1 MVMGFDVGNLQIK
14 EPVVCGVT
22 SLGMD
27 HMEVLGELFS
37 ENFIFLLTDSSNF
50 ICCKLCGNFFFHFH
64 GSVISG
70 FGNLIL
76 NCPCVLLNFASDC
89 FFCGGG
95 GGGVGFKQCK
105 MNELFSYLYDSICL
119 TQEIPSMTLL
129 FIKLEFSRYKSDMLA
144 TQLA

>member
-50 ICCKLCGNFFFHFH
+50 ICCKLCGKFIFFTSM
-64 GSVISG
+64 GVSLAVLESVVA
-70 FGNLIL
+70 LIL
-76 NCPCVLLNFASDC
+76 NCLCVLLNFAADF
-89 FFCGGG
+89 FFCVGGG
-95 GGGVGFKQCK
+95 GEWVL
-105 MNELFSYLYDSICL
+105 NNA
-119 TQEIPSMTLL
+119 
-129 FIKLEFSRYKSDMLA
+129 R
-144 TQLA
+144 

>member
-50 ICCKLCGNFFFHFH
+50 ICCKLCGKFIFFTST
-64 GSVISG
+64 GVSLAVLESVVA
-70 FGNLIL
+70 LIL
-76 NCPCVLLNFASDC
+76 NCSCVLLNFAADF
-89 FFCGGG
+89 FFCDWGG
-95 GGGVGFKQCK
+95 GGGVGF
-105 MNELFSYLYDSICL
+105 
-119 TQEIPSMTLL
+119 
-129 FIKLEFSRYKSDMLA
+129 
-144 TQLA
+144 